1 MVDST
6 NLPAIDINAIA
17 TDLNNKADRDLSNF
31 ATLSQSFINEITNNM
46 MPDYTRLQTITS
58 PFTAP
63 YNGLVLWQNSGTGN
77 PTING
82 RNVYVGGNDASN
94 EGSVT
99 LILSKDDVINFNS
112 DSGTP
117 CFIPF
122 KGSV

>member
-6 NLPAIDINAIA
+6 NLPEVDINQIA
-17 TDLNNKADRDLSNF
+17 TDLNGKMDRDGSNVE
-31 ATLSQSFINEITNNM
+31 TLSQSFMNKF

-63 YNGLVLWQNSGTGN
+63 YNGLILWQNSGTGN

-82 RNVYVGGNDASN
+82 RTVYVGGNDERN

-99 LILSKDDVINFNS
+99 LILSKNDVINFSS